1 MNCRDAREQL
11 DAARPGPADRERSEF
26 AAAMRHVAE
35 CAGCRDVVRDR
46 ERFDRHV
53 GRVMQ
58 NVAVP
63 AGLQSRI
70 LESLRVAADAATNG
84 ERELPSSASPRG
96 RLRTRR
102 WILAAASAVA
112 ATLLAALAVRFWP
125 SSSQPEPQLTLADL
139 RQRVTLTHLSDLEP
153 FDGNFASKPPGGIW
167 DRPEIQIDGRARGDL
182 PDANGY
188 HRVAL
193 YEFRAGNGRD
203 AVHGVLLAIPK
214 RRLDDP
220 PSRTMPLFEDRA
232 ENYAR
237 RPFGRTYH
245 SFAWQTDEY
254 VYVCFIPKDVD
265 ENSLRML
272 QQVVAGPNA

>member
-11 DAARPGPADRERSEF
+11 DAARPGPADREGSEF

-46 ERFDRHV
+46 ERFDRNV
-53 GRVMQ
+53 GRAMR

-63 AGLQSRI
+63 VGLKGCI
-70 LESLRVAADAATNG
+70 LDALQAADAAKPTG
-84 ERELPSSASPRG
+84 EHELPTTASRRE

-102 WILAAASAVA
+102 WILAGIGAIA
-112 ATLLAALAVRFWP
+112 ATLLTALAVRFWP
-125 SSSQPEPQLTLADL
+125 AASQPEPPLTLADL
-139 RQRVTLTHLSDLEP
+139 RQQATLRGLSELEP
-153 FDGNFASKPPGGIW
+153 FDGNFAAKPPGGIW
-167 DRPEIQIDGRARGDL
+167 NRPGIDIDSRPRGDL

-193 YEFRAGNGRD
+193 YEFRVRDRNGRD
-203 AVHGVLLAIPK
+203 RLRGVLLAIPK

-220 PSRTMPLFEDRA
+220 PSRTMPLLEDRA

-237 RPFGRTYH
+237 RASGTYH
-245 SFAWQTDEY
+245 SFAWQTDEF
-254 VYVCFIPKDVD
+254 VYVCFFRKEGD
-265 ENSLRML
+265 SLRVL
-272 QQVVAGPNA
+272 QQAVSGPNA